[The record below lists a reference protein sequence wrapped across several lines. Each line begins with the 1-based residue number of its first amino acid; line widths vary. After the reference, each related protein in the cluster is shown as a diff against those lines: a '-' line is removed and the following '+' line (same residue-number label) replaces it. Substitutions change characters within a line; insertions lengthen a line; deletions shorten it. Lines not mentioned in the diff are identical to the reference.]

1 MNDRIRPLTGE
12 LIEHLPTPC
21 RTCLFWELADAP
33 RGPQP
38 NRAAEAAEAKLLYH
52 RAVELDWGPPG
63 LLVRSDGRTLAF
75 ATFVPAEQAHRTR
88 RLGSVPS
95 DDALVLT
102 TMWVDPDVRGTG
114 IASTLLHRVLRQAHD
129 LGLRAVEATATRG
142 GDGPCLLPEAF
153 LLASGF
159 VVHHQHARHPLLRL
173 DLRQTVRWQ
182 DAMEHALKGVRA
194 VLGRRDRRTAPSTS

>member
-1 MNDRIRPLTGE
+1 M
-12 LIEHLPTPC
+12 IEHLPAPC
-21 RTCLFWELADAP
+21 QACLFWELADAP

-38 NRAAEAAEAKLLYH
+38 DRTAEVAEAKLLYH

-63 LLVRSDGRTLAF
+63 LIVRSDGRTLAF

-102 TMWVDPDVRGTG
+102 TMWVDPEVRGTG

-129 LGLRAVEATATRG
+129 RGLRSVEATATRG

-153 LLASGF
+153 LLANGF
-159 VVHHQHARHPLLRL
+159 VVRHQHVRHPLLRL

-182 DAMEHALKGVRA
+182 DAMEHALRGVRA
-194 VLGRRDRRTAPSTS
+194 VLGRRERRTAPSTS

>member
-1 MNDRIRPLTGE
+1 VSDRIRPLTSE
-12 LIEHLPTPC
+12 LIEHLPEPC

-38 NRAAEAAEAKLLYH
+38 DRAVEVAEAKLLYH

-63 LLVRSDGRTLAF
+63 LLVRSDDRTLAF

-114 IASTLLHRVLRQAHD
+114 IASALLRRVLRQAHD

-142 GDGPCLLPEAF
+142 GDGPCLVPEAF
-153 LLASGF
+153 LLANGF
-159 VVHHQHARHPLLRL
+159 VVHHQHVRHPLLRL

-182 DAMEHALKGVRA
+182 DAIEQALQGVRA
-194 VLGRRDRRTAPSTS
+194 LLGRRDRRTAPSAS

>member
-38 NRAAEAAEAKLLYH
+38 NRAAEVAEAKLLYH

-75 ATFVPAEQAHRTR
+75 TTFVPAEQAHRTR

-159 VVHHQHARHPLLRL
+159 VVHHQHVRHPLLRL